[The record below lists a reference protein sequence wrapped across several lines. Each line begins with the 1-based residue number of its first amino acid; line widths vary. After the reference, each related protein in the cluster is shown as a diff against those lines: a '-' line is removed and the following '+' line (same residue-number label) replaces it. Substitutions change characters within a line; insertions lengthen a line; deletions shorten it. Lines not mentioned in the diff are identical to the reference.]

1 MKSNGKLSK
10 VEEILN
16 KYSKKVFNIAYY
28 LTGNYQDA
36 QDLSQEAFVK
46 VITAI
51 NTGMFDTD
59 LPMESYLYK
68 LIKNLYIDILRKKTK
83 TKIVS
88 LENPATMTE
97 QEKNEIAHALLS
109 DLQNDPQ
116 IVIEKKIKEEKI
128 LSALEQIPAD
138 FRMPVILCDIEGF
151 SYKEISKILKCS
163 IGTVRSR
170 IHRGR
175 KYLSKILGELLG
187 ERNEL

>member
-1 MKSNGKLSK
+1 MKSNGKFTK

-28 LTGNYQDA
+28 LTGNYHDA

-46 VITAI
+46 VITAS
-51 NTGMFDTD
+51 NTGMFNTD

-88 LENPATMTE
+88 LENPSTMTE
-97 QEKNEIAHALLS
+97 QEKNEINHILLN

-116 IVIEKKIKEEKI
+116 KVIEKKIKEEKI
-128 LSALEQIPAD
+128 FNALEQIPAD